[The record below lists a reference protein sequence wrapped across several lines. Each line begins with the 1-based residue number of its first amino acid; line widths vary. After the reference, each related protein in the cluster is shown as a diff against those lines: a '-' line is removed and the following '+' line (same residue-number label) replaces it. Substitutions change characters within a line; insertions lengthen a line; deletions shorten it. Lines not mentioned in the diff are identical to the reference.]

1 MGQNQS
7 TPTPLSLILT
17 HFQDYRRA
25 ASVFGLHVKKSVLRT
40 LCEVEWTSFQVEWPP
55 QGTFDLTLIYKVHD
69 IVFSRHEDQIPYI
82 GAWRTLI
89 ENPPDWLKL
98 LLPLSPCLPK
108 VQALPLKGSPSEAQ
122 NKNLDGTKRLPP
134 LSPAPEEEEETYRPP
149 PYSSRSKNTSQDA
162 SDQEASPSQDTSLSP
177 SHTRSGTPFHPPPTA
192 LPLRPGPPLQ
202 GEVRPFMTYVPF
214 STSDLYNWK
223 LQNPS
228 FSEKPQTLISLLE
241 TIFVTHQP
249 TWDDCQ
255 QLLQVLF
262 TTEERDKIRREA
274 QKLVMGPNGQP
285 TVDPAVLEEV
295 FPSSHPEN
303 WDPNTPHGRQSLTLF
318 RQTLLGGLRAAARRP
333 TNMSKVTEV
342 IQGAGESP
350 SAFLERL
357 MEAYRTFTPIDPEA
371 PENRRALNLAFVSQ
385 AAPDIRKKLQ
395 KLDGFEGKKFI

>member
-25 ASVFGLHVKKSVLRT
+25 ASVFSLHVKKPVLRT

-98 LLPLSPCLPK
+98 LLPLSPYLPK
-108 VQALPLKGSPSEAQ
+108 VQALPLKGSPSGAQ

-149 PYSSRSKNTSQDA
+149 PYSSRSKNTNQDA
-162 SDQEASPSQDTSLSP
+162 SDQEASPSQDTPLSP

-192 LPLRPGPPLQ
+192 LPLCPGPPLQ

-303 WDPNTPHGRQSLTLF
+303 WDPNTPHGDLVWVKRHEPKTLEPRWKGPHTVILTTPTAVKVDGV
-318 RQTLLGGLRAAARRP
+318 RTWIHHSQVKKNCVKAGTTQTDAEP
-333 TNMSKVTEV
+333 DNKEQWKVQRHPED
-342 IQGAGESP
+342 P
-350 SAFLERL
+350 LKLRL
-357 MEAYRTFTPIDPEA
+357 MRE
-371 PENRRALNLAFVSQ
+371 
-385 AAPDIRKKLQ
+385 
-395 KLDGFEGKKFI
+395 